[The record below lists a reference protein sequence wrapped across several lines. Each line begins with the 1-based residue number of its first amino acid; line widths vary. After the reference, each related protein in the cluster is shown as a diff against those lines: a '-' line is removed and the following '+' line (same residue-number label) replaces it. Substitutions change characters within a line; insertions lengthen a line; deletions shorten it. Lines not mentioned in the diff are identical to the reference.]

1 MTSPSHSLHP
11 DTQAILLLCGSLGRP
26 RASDSPLTL
35 GEYNQVAQWLKQQH
49 LRPADLLEA
58 DGIMRVRT
66 AGTQLPLGERVLSL
80 VTRGA
85 ALALAVEHWTNK
97 GLWVVGRS
105 DPTYPQRLRARLGRQ
120 APPILYGVGERSLLD
135 SGGLAMVGSRDVDD
149 EALDFTRSVA
159 LACARQGVAVVSG
172 GARGVDSEAMQ
183 AALDGEGIV
192 LGVLADSLA
201 RAAVVGK
208 YRPSIRAGRLVLI
221 SPYDPEAG
229 FNTGNAMNRNKAIYA
244 LSDFALVVSASL
256 SKGGTWE
263 GAVENLRRAWVPL
276 FVRSANPQLPG
287 NQRLVELGGFALDRA
302 VLDHPVSLDAWLDGR
317 GLASATT
324 LPLDSSEQ
332 LSEKVVHPAT
342 PPIGGGAEPGDAPDD
357 LFQLVW
363 PRIERALTV
372 ARTDREVAELFQ
384 IELKQAQVW
393 LRRALDLGHVR
404 KLTKPVRYLIA
415 DAPSQTLPLFDAAD
429 LTPNT

>member
-1 MTSPSHSLHP
+1 MTSTSHILHP

-26 RASDSPLTL
+26 RASESPLTL
-35 GEYNQVAQWLKQQH
+35 GEYNQVAQWLQQQQ

-66 AGTQLPLGERVLSL
+66 AGTQFPLGERVLSL

-85 ALALAVEHWTNK
+85 ALALAVENWTNK

-105 DPTYPQRLRARLGRQ
+105 DPRYPQRLRARLGRQ

-135 SGGLAMVGSRDVDD
+135 SGGLAIVGSRDADD

-172 GARGVDSEAMQ
+172 AARGIDSEAMQ
-183 AALDGEGIV
+183 AALDAEGVV

-201 RAAVVGK
+201 RAAVAGK
-208 YRPSIRAGRLVLI
+208 YRPAVRAGRLVLI

-256 SKGGTWE
+256 AKGGTWE

-287 NQRLVELGGFALDRA
+287 NQRLVE
-302 VLDHPVSLDAWLDGR
+302 
-317 GLASATT
+317 
-324 LPLDSSEQ
+324 
-332 LSEKVVHPAT
+332 
-342 PPIGGGAEPGDAPDD
+342 
-357 LFQLVW
+357 
-363 PRIERALTV
+363 
-372 ARTDREVAELFQ
+372 
-384 IELKQAQVW
+384 
-393 LRRALDLGHVR
+393 
-404 KLTKPVRYLIA
+404 
-415 DAPSQTLPLFDAAD
+415 
-429 LTPNT
+429 